1 MPQYPYNTSGA
12 PRRLFRRTKLGDG
25 MARGKLF
32 LGSLGILVLLFL
44 AGSSSHALAQER
56 TYVDV
61 IRVRGFIDPFIA
73 QYVGWGIETAQRDG
87 AQALIIQLD
96 TPGGSD
102 SAMRSIVQGMLN
114 SPIPIV
120 VYVSPRGARAGS
132 AGVFITMAAHLAAM
146 SPGTNIGAAHPIDLT
161 GQDISDTLSEKLTN
175 DAAAYIKSI
184 AESRGRNA
192 AWAEE
197 AVRTSASITEREA
210 LEGQVI
216 DLIADDLVPDLLAK
230 LEGRKVST
238 TTGEKVLRTEGAW
251 VRELKMS
258 FPGTLLHQIVDPNIA
273 YLLLT
278 IGIWALVA
286 EFYHPGAILPG
297 VTGVIC
303 LILAF
308 VAFGSLPVNWGGF
321 ALIILA
327 VVLFVLDIWVAGF
340 ALSVGGVIAF
350 ILGSLMLFSPFTPI
364 PPTMPRLR
372 VNPWLIATMT
382 ALLAAFFLFALSQGI
397 RAQRAKVT
405 VGMQAMVGQVGVAT
419 SDLSPSGTV
428 LVRSELWSATATN
441 RPIKKG
447 EPIVVVDVG
456 GVKLKVKASK

>member
-1 MPQYPYNTSGA
+1 MAG
-12 PRRLFRRTKLGDG
+12 RKL
-25 MARGKLF
+25 L
-32 LGSLGILVLLFL
+32 LVSLGIPVLLLL
-44 AGSSSHALAQER
+44 AGSFSHAPAQER
-56 TYVDV
+56 THVDA
-61 IRVRGFIDPFIA
+61 IEVRGFIDPFIA
-73 QYVGWGIETAQRDG
+73 QYVNSGIKTAQRNG

-102 SAMRSIVQGMLN
+102 SSMRSVVQSMLN
-114 SPIPIV
+114 SSLPIV

-146 SPGTNIGAAHPIDLT
+146 SPGTNIGAAHPIDFT
-161 GQDISDTLSEKLTN
+161 GKDISDTLSEKLTN

-197 AVRTSASITEREA
+197 AVRESASITEREA
-210 LEGQVI
+210 LEIQVI
-216 DLIADDLVPDLLAK
+216 DLIAESLPDLLAK

-251 VRELKMS
+251 VRELRMS
-258 FPGTLLHQIVDPNIA
+258 FPGAFLHQIVDPNIA

-297 VTGVIC
+297 VTGVIS

-327 VVLFVLDIWVAGF
+327 IVLFVLDIWVAGF
-340 ALSVGGVIAF
+340 ALSVGGAIAF
-350 ILGSLMLFSPFTPI
+350 ILGSLMLFSPFTPT
-364 PPTMPRLR
+364 PPTVPRLR

-382 ALLAAFFLFALSQGI
+382 ALLTAFFLFALSAGI

-441 RPIKKG
+441 GPIEKG
-447 EPIVVVDVG
+447 EPIVVVGVE
-456 GVKLKVKASK
+456 GVKLKVEASK